1 MSDVVTALHSSVD
14 RLHGIVVGLDADQL
28 RQQAYPTEWTVA
40 DVLSHL
46 GSGAVISRR
55 GLEDGL
61 AGVAPDPAFNQTVW
75 DEWNAKDP
83 EAQAAGVLEADAALI
98 AGIEAASAEQRAAF
112 RFTMGPF
119 DLGFDGFVG
128 LRLNEHALHT
138 WDVEVSSDPLAVI
151 PVDVATA
158 VVDNLRMIAGFAGK
172 PTGGCR
178 RPSPSTG
185 PTSRCPPRPSS
196 ASSTAGSTPTTAR
209 PASRE
214 RSSTTCGRPSPASD
228 RVGHS
233 LRRTGRSGRAGR
245 DAGPGGLGAR
255 PRVGVDHRL

>member
-1 MSDVVTALHSSVD
+1 MTEGLKALHSSVD
-14 RLHGIVVGLDADQL
+14 RLHGIVGGLDAAQL
-28 RQQAYPTEWTVA
+28 RGQAYPSEWTVA

-172 PTGGCR
+172 PTGGEHTVR
-178 RPSPSTG
+178 VVTTD
-185 PTSRCPPRPSS
+185 PTRGFVLAFSADSLDLS
-196 ASSTAGSTPTTAR
+196 ASESVDR
-209 PASRE
+209 PDLTLPAEAFVRLVY
-214 RSSTTCGRPSPASD
+214 GRLDPDHSPAGIEGAVLD
-228 RVGHS
+228 D
-233 LRRTGRSGRAGR
+233 LRKAFAGF
-245 DAGPGGLGAR
+245 
-255 PRVGVDHRL
+255 